1 MDWKR
6 FLAFI
11 TPVLVFGVLGFLRI
25 IPPDLFPIL
34 QIIAAITGFSL
45 ADFLKPR
52 IDLKIEN
59 IKLERRQVLKLKG
72 YFVSAEV
79 INKGKKIAVNITPKI
94 TIENV
99 RNEELIDKAMFF
111 IVKKK
116 EKGEG
121 MGFRTMEVPL
131 DDMHIDFP
139 GFGGLPL
146 IYSSSKEFNRLRKDD
161 CVSIRYPRSYKIP
174 EELKLDKIKTPFRGW
189 FLQLEPQEKYKVTIK
204 LTAEDLEKNSLTVEK
219 TKTITP
225 SI

>member
-1 MDWKR
+1 MDWKG
-6 FLAFI
+6 FLVIVALLSTI
-11 TPVLVFGVLGFLRI
+11 ASSVLVYLGH
-25 IPPDLFPIL
+25 IPTAVGDIL
-34 QIIAAITGFSL
+34 QTAAITLLSL
-45 ADFLKPR
+45 DYFIKPK

-59 IKLERRQVLKLKG
+59 IKIERRQVLDLSG
-72 YFVSAEV
+72 YFVSAKV
-79 INKGKKIAVNITPKI
+79 INKGKKIAYNITPKI

-99 RNEELIDKAMFF
+99 RNKELVDKAMFF

-121 MGFRTMEVPL
+121 MGFLTKEVPL
-131 DDMHIDFP
+131 EDWHIDFP
-139 GFGGLPL
+139 GFSGLPL
-146 IYSSSKEFNRLRKDD
+146 ISKEFNHLRKDESAPFR
-161 CVSIRYPRSYKIP
+161 CPASGKIP

-225 SI
+225 GI